1 MIRLVPI
8 LVAALCATMAIGA
21 NAEKPADTTIEGR
34 YVEVRSCDVYT
45 AACYANSETSLE
57 GKEAILT
64 WDITQGAWEGVD
76 LTGLKVMAV
85 VRTKSTLTKSP
96 EKAKQPKT
104 ILVVDE
110 KATGTQKEALMQFA
124 KSMAGSLAKDIVKVE
139 DSAITVDVQ
148 GCAKGTCAAVTAGDL
163 VEIKARCLH
172 NGDKT
177 CGNDE
182 PYYPPLTKLDSA
194 MAHFTELDSFQGE
207 GLGVKWSDTGRR
219 SAYVGTFSR

>member
-1 MIRLVPI
+1 MKKLVPI
-8 LVAALCATMAIGA
+8 LVAALCATMAFGA
-21 NAEKPADTTIEGR
+21 FAEKPADTTIKGR

-64 WDITQGAWEGVD
+64 WDITQGSWEGVD

-96 EKAKQPKT
+96 EKAVEAKT
-104 ILVVDE
+104 VLIVDE
-110 KATGTQKEALMQFA
+110 KATSAQKVALMQFA
-124 KSMAGSLAKDIVKVE
+124 KSMAGPLAKDIVKVE
-139 DSAITVDVQ
+139 NSPITVEVQ
-148 GCAKGTCAAVTAGDL
+148 GCAKGTCATVKAGDL
-163 VEIKARCLH
+163 VEIEARCLH
-172 NGDKT
+172 AGDKT

-182 PYYPPLTKLDSA
+182 AYYPPLTKLDSA
-194 MAHFTELDSFQGE
+194 MAHYTELDSFQGE
-207 GLGVKWSDTGRR
+207 GLGVKWSDSGRR